1 MKETIKTTFLF
12 ITGIIICCMVCCKNA
27 DDDTDELKLISY
39 EQSNE
44 IFPNPER
51 GFMHLYDVP
60 SEGEGLNL
68 ALLNT
73 LRSDNVTLIHRMYY
87 FEKFKDQA
95 LSELELTLIKEDM
108 NKVREAGLKCILCF
122 AYCGQGDVWNEENGQ
137 DAPFTTI
144 DMHLDQLKPVF
155 EEHEDIIAFVQA
167 GFIGPWGEWH
177 SSTNGLETT
186 FYKTKVLEKMLSVIP
201 TGIMVQVRTPRYKQE
216 IFNTASPVDNTIAY
230 TGEKRARVGHYN
242 DCFMA
247 SADDYGTY
255 SNVEIEKQ
263 FISSEGLFVPNGGE
277 TCPPEPEDY
286 PTGCQTARTTM
297 KLLRWTYLNLD
308 WYQPT
313 INSWRDAGCFNE
325 FQRDLGYRLALVNA
339 NFPDQIGNDLGM
351 PVSINMMNKG
361 YAPLYN
367 YKTTGLVFKDATS
380 GECYQIDLDVDLR
393 HCKPLASFVI
403 EDTVNI
409 NTIPPGKYNL
419 FLKIA
424 DRSESLKNRYEY
436 SVRLANV
443 DTWTEENG
451 GMNNLNHQVEIVE
464 TN

>member
-1 MKETIKTTFLF
+1 MGSAFFKNLVLFYEVAEEDSSLTVTVPLSRSLLELIESGSSKGEDAFIFPSRNQEIYGASSYSADYKVCISFFIGTYKRRKRRIPAESGIHRITTFVMKGNIKTTFLF
-12 ITGIIICCMVCCKNA
+12 ITGIITCCMMSCKNP
-27 DDDTDELKLISY
+27 DDDTDKLKVISY

-95 LSELELTLIKEDM
+95 LSELELTLIREDM

-122 AYCGQGDVWNEENGQ
+122 AYCGQGDVWNEQNGQ

-144 DMHLDQLKPVF
+144 EIHLDQLKPVF
-155 EEHEDIIAFVQA
+155 EEHEDVIAFVQA

-186 FYKTKVLEKMLSVIP
+186 YYKTKVLEKMLSVIP
-201 TGIMVQVRTPRYKQE
+201 AGIMVQVRTPRYKQE
-216 IFNTASPVDNTIAY
+216 IFGTSSPVDQTIAY

-255 SNVEIEKQ
+255 INVETEKQ
-263 FISSEGLFVPNGGE
+263 
-277 TCPPEPEDY
+277 Y
-286 PTGCQTARTTM
+286 
-297 KLLRWTYLNLD
+297 
-308 WYQPT
+308 
-313 INSWRDAGCFNE
+313 
-325 FQRDLGYRLALVNA
+325 
-339 NFPDQIGNDLGM
+339 
-351 PVSINMMNKG
+351 
-361 YAPLYN
+361 
-367 YKTTGLVFKDATS
+367 
-380 GECYQIDLDVDLR
+380 
-393 HCKPLASFVI
+393 
-403 EDTVNI
+403 
-409 NTIPPGKYNL
+409 
-419 FLKIA
+419 
-424 DRSESLKNRYEY
+424 
-436 SVRLANV
+436 
-443 DTWTEENG
+443 
-451 GMNNLNHQVEIVE
+451 HQQ
-464 TN
+464 